1 MPPSPIAAANGCS
14 DQALLERFYVQG
26 DGDAFQTFV
35 ERHRA
40 WALTV
45 AKRFFPAEAEDIVQV
60 SILRLMDCEPEG
72 GLVTN
77 PLGWWHTILAAAAM
91 DHVRA
96 DLRRRRREQ
105 ANAQEARAEAERPS
119 VEGQAAADELL
130 DAIHAEIL
138 QLEDGFRAPLLK
150 RYFEGMSYREIGA
163 ALECSTGTV
172 GSRLSRGIARIRAG
186 LADKGLLD
194 AGKDNDLSNL

>member
-1 MPPSPIAAANGCS
+1 MPHQPDAAVDGS
-14 DQALLERFYVQG
+14 DDQALLKRFYLHG
-26 DGDAFQTFV
+26 DDDALASFV
-35 ERHRA
+35 ARHRA
-40 WALTV
+40 WALTA
-45 AKRFFPAEAEDIVQV
+45 AKRYFPAEAEDIVQV

-96 DLRRRRREQ
+96 DVRRRRREQ
-105 ANAQEARAEAERPS
+105 AGAEAVQDAADERPN
-119 VEGQAAADELL
+119 VEEQAAAERLL
-130 DAIHAEIL
+130 RAIHVEIER
-138 QLEDGFRAPLLK
+138 LEDGFRAPLYK

-172 GSRLSRGIARIRAG
+172 SSRLSRGVARLRAG
-186 LADKGLLD
+186 LARKGLL
-194 AGKDNDLSNL
+194 L

>member
-1 MPPSPIAAANGCS
+1 MPAHSRIAAANGCS
-14 DQALLERFYVQG
+14 DQALLERFYLHG
-26 DGDAFQTFV
+26 HDDALLAFV

-45 AKRFFPAEAEDIVQV
+45 AKRIFPAEAEDIVQV

-77 PLGWWHTILAAAAM
+77 PLGWWHTILAATAM

-105 ANAQEARAEAERPS
+105 TQAQEVLHAEAGPPN
-119 VEGQAAADELL
+119 VEEQAAAVELL
-130 DAIHAEIL
+130 SAIHAEIER
-138 QLEDGFRAPLLK
+138 LEDGFRLPLMK
-150 RYFEGMSYREIGA
+150 RYFEGMSYREIGE
-163 ALECSTGTV
+163 ALQCSTGTV
-172 GSRLSRGIARIRAG
+172 SSRLSRGIARVRAG
-186 LADKGLLD
+186 LASKGLLD
-194 AGKDNDLSNL
+194 AKPKEAQ